1 MNLQDILP
9 KMSKLYLGRTLDSFL
24 KDVKLSDEEEMR
36 EVIIKNIEEFQNK
49 ERVKRNLDFLEE
61 KRDISLLNEMILM
74 SLMENEGYLLK
85 ESELL
90 SNVEELENQ
99 IITESKDEDYIKNAI
114 PEDTYRIYSS
124 VLTTAW
130 KKDETLNAHEVNILT
145 VLRQELGLTKR
156 DHYLIESQVGRFPQK
171 GNKLHSH
178 RQIENSL
185 KNLQTRG
192 LILRFKSDEVY
203 YIIPSEIARILRYEL
218 GGELRNETYE
228 QLLNDFS
235 KVQLKQV
242 LTTINLNSSGTKEV
256 LIQRILK
263 HNLLPSAVLDTL
275 GNNDLKDI
283 LRALEGARVSGTKA
297 ERISN
302 IIDYYENLSSK
313 VISDPTDNR
322 SLYYDYIEDLAARNY
337 KPLRV
342 NKVIDKDLD
351 TEKYFEEATR
361 YIFEE
366 KLGLPLV
373 EMPGSKHSD
382 GKIKFS
388 SKESL
393 LWDNKSIEEPYT
405 FPNDHFDQFLGYIRA
420 NDNRVSLFLVVTSKI
435 SHESVSQAQRLK
447 AFTETDTDIAMISAE
462 NLKFI
467 AENWKD
473 YSNKKEPTFSLQV
486 FNLTGELTR
495 NILVD
500 RMNWAIE

>member
-1 MNLQDILP
+1 MKLQDIIP
-9 KMSKLYLGRTLDSFL
+9 KMSKMYLSRTLDSFL
-24 KDVKLSDEEEMR
+24 KDVKMTDEEEMR

-49 ERVKRNLDFLEE
+49 DRVKRNLNFLEE

-90 SNVEELENQ
+90 KNVEELENQ
-99 IITESKDEDYIKNAI
+99 IITESKDEEYLKNTI
-114 PEDTYRIYSS
+114 PEDYYRIYSS
-124 VLTTAW
+124 VLATAW
-130 KKDETLNAHEVNILT
+130 KKDETLNSHEVNILT
-145 VLRQELGLTKR
+145 VLRQELNLTKR
-156 DHYLIESQVGRFPQK
+156 DHYLIESHIGRFPQK

-185 KNLQTRG
+185 KNLQSRG

-235 KVQLKQV
+235 KVQLKHI
-242 LTTINLNSSGTKEV
+242 LNSLNINSSGTKET

-263 HNLLPSAVLDTL
+263 HNILPSIVLDTL
-275 GNNDLKDI
+275 ANNDLKDF
-283 LRALEGARVSGTKA
+283 LRNLDGARVSGTKN
-297 ERISN
+297 EKISN

-342 NKVIDKDLD
+342 NKVIEKDLD

-361 YIFEE
+361 YIFET

-373 EMPGSKHSD
+373 EMPGSKHCD
-382 GKIKFS
+382 GKIKFNT
-388 SKESL
+388 KESL
-393 LWDNKSIEEPYT
+393 LWDNKSIEGTYS
-405 FPNDHFDQFLGYIRA
+405 FPNDHFEQFLGYIRA
-420 NDNRVSLFLVVTSKI
+420 NDNRVTLFLIITSKI
-435 SHESVSQAQRLK
+435 SPESISQAQRLK
-447 AFTETDTDIAMISAE
+447 AFTETDTDIALISAE

-467 AENWKD
+467 AENWKG
-473 YSNKKEPTFSLQV
+473 YSNKKDPKFSLQV

-495 NILVD
+495 NTIVD